1 MFAGGNTFGYIG
13 YREGASSSN
22 FYIAS
27 DMKSYGGGGNE
38 SFLYN
43 VWITVIN
50 YAREQ
55 NLIGIDARGVISNGH
70 VEDQHTVNDFIYNYK
85 FTSQAAKGLHL
96 SSRASGSV
104 GNTCYVQFNDPNNYV
119 TGTAAQRRAS
129 WGYSDYSPMANNPQY
144 RHNAS
149 YLSGQTNSVF
159 FAHHKSKR
167 IYFRNGAP
175 SGSTNPSGSLSA
187 VQIAQ
192 ELRNIIDASELNVTP
207 IVVSS
212 SMVQITNNRRSA
224 AGNYA
229 ITASAAGGLMTALG
243 MEGGIDDIPEVPD
256 QGKEPPVEM
265 PYRFGVKGVQNIR
278 GQSITAGYRTFI
290 GEDKS

>member
-85 FTSQAAKGLHL
+85 FA
-96 SSRASGSV
+96 R
-104 GNTCYVQFNDPNNYV
+104 F
-119 TGTAAQRRAS
+119 
-129 WGYSDYSPMANNPQY
+129 
-144 RHNAS
+144 
-149 YLSGQTNSVF
+149 LSG
-159 FAHHKSKR
+159 
-167 IYFRNGAP
+167 AP
-175 SGSTNPSGSLSA
+175 APPFPFSL
-187 VQIAQ
+187 I
-192 ELRNIIDASELNVTP
+192 
-207 IVVSS
+207 
-212 SMVQITNNRRSA
+212 
-224 AGNYA
+224 
-229 ITASAAGGLMTALG
+229 
-243 MEGGIDDIPEVPD
+243 
-256 QGKEPPVEM
+256 
-265 PYRFGVKGVQNIR
+265 
-278 GQSITAGYRTFI
+278 
-290 GEDKS
+290 